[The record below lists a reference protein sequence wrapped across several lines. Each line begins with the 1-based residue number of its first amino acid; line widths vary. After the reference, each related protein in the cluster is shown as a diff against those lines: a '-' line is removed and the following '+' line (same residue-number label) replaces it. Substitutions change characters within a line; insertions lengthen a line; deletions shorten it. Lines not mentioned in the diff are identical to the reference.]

1 MNLWKFIH
9 FFEFLDVCPWNC
21 PEKELNVNKKQI
33 SLTDADEFLLMSNLP
48 KMQVVSRRFNNL
60 HIFA

>member
-33 SLTDADEFLLMSNLP
+33 SLTDADEFVDVQLNAGG
-48 KMQVVSRRFNNL
+48 Q
-60 HIFA
+60 